1 VSRRRAACAAITV
14 VGLGACGHPATT
26 RGVTPEVK
34 PPPPELTTPR
44 PPSAPPVADRLGDAL
59 PTGARAR
66 LGTTRWR
73 TGFAVFGL
81 GFSED
86 GDQVLAASEGLQVF
100 NRASGRKVA
109 TYDVV
114 EPWSPPTL
122 GADAAVDPAFNTRA
136 LRTQATAITMLG
148 GGKVVLLGAG
158 RVEVLDLTRRVT
170 VAITEAVLEGG
181 DPIAASADG
190 SVIAFR
196 KNRTTAAVW
205 TPGSGAVREFGK
217 HESIG
222 AVTLSADGKYL
233 YTADGSMVARYDLKT
248 GAATYA
254 RARDSVYD
262 LDASSGHLVAGA
274 GDRVVALDPT
284 TVKEIG
290 SCHVGETVWS
300 VDVDGYG
307 LVALATDAVAAV
319 CDPSTGKLNPLGT
332 RRSMPYQVQWSP
344 DGEQIAIADED
355 VVELYYTTRG
365 ADGAVDPGGHT
376 AEVTA
381 IAMSASGV
389 TATADDLG
397 TVRAWREDGVPLGE
411 VVHGEGSR
419 VQAMVFAGDDLVA
432 AERDGD
438 VWSTRVGA
446 DGKGTGQRWRV
457 APGGT
462 FPEALAVSPDG
473 TQVAIA
479 VSQRAS
485 VDEDTGTLH
494 GVTVLDVQ
502 TGRQVRRVATAARTQ
517 GLSWTAGG
525 LFARVEGDKLVNVG
539 SSAAT
544 PLATL
549 TTATAVTAD
558 GSAAIGCDNAGTC
571 RWLRLTDGQV
581 LAEAQA
587 LSFRA
592 ASVALSPDGAYWA
605 AGSFGGEIVVGRAT
619 EARPVVAVRHGD
631 RAVRVAWSPDG
642 KTLLSGSD
650 DTTGMLWGVELLG
663 LDRAR

>member
-1 VSRRRAACAAITV
+1 
-14 VGLGACGHPATT
+14 
-26 RGVTPEVK
+26 
-34 PPPPELTTPR
+34 
-44 PPSAPPVADRLGDAL
+44 
-59 PTGARAR
+59 
-66 LGTTRWR
+66 
-73 TGFAVFGL
+73 
-81 GFSED
+81 
-86 GDQVLAASEGLQVF
+86 
-100 NRASGRKVA
+100 
-109 TYDVV
+109 
-114 EPWSPPTL
+114 
-122 GADAAVDPAFNTRA
+122 
-136 LRTQATAITMLG
+136 
-148 GGKVVLLGAG
+148 
-158 RVEVLDLTRRVT
+158 
-170 VAITEAVLEGG
+170 
-181 DPIAASADG
+181 
-190 SVIAFR
+190 
-196 KNRTTAAVW
+196 
-205 TPGSGAVREFGK
+205 
-217 HESIG
+217 
-222 AVTLSADGKYL
+222 
-233 YTADGSMVARYDLKT
+233 
-248 GAATYA
+248 
-254 RARDSVYD
+254 
-262 LDASSGHLVAGA
+262 
-274 GDRVVALDPT
+274 
-284 TVKEIG
+284 
-290 SCHVGETVWS
+290 
-300 VDVDGYG
+300 
-307 LVALATDAVAAV
+307 
-319 CDPSTGKLNPLGT
+319 
-332 RRSMPYQVQWSP
+332 
-344 DGEQIAIADED
+344 
-355 VVELYYTTRG
+355 
-365 ADGAVDPGGHT
+365 
-376 AEVTA
+376 
-381 IAMSASGV
+381 
-389 TATADDLG
+389 
-397 TVRAWREDGVPLGE
+397 VPLGE

-631 RAVRVAWSPDG
+631 SRGARGVVARRQDAAVGLGRHHRHAVGRRAARPRSRALRSRGRPRAPRRAAARVSLPRATPSDLHRLAQRVR
-642 KTLLSGSD
+642 
-650 DTTGMLWGVELLG
+650 
-663 LDRAR
+663 